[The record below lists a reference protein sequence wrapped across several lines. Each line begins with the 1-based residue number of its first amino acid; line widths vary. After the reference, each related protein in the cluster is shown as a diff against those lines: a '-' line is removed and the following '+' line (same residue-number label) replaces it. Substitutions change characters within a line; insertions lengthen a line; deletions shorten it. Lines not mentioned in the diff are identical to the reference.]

1 MDKVLIDKNFSSWI
15 FDLDDTLYP
24 HGDNIFIQVKQKIT
38 EFISK
43 DFNLNL
49 RDADIVR
56 KRLYKSYGTSL
67 RGLMTERKIN
77 PKHFLEFVHDI
88 DLNVVKENPEL
99 NQALQNIKGHKVIF
113 TNGSFNHAEKVLERI
128 GIKENFNNIH
138 SIETSN
144 YIPKP
149 SVEAYYSLI
158 RKENIISKKSIMF
171 EDTVWN
177 LKTAKDLGM
186 TTVLISPK
194 NHLLENNKSDY
205 IDYNITDLVK
215 FLK

>member
-1 MDKVLIDKNFSSWI
+1 MLKNI
-15 FDLDDTLYP
+15 
-24 HGDNIFIQVKQKIT
+24 
-38 EFISK
+38 
-43 DFNLNL
+43 
-49 RDADIVR
+49 R
-56 KRLYKSYGTSL
+56 
-67 RGLMTERKIN
+67 
-77 PKHFLEFVHDI
+77 
-88 DLNVVKENPEL
+88 
-99 NQALQNIKGHKVIF
+99 GHKIIF
-113 TNGSFNHAEKVLERI
+113 TNGSFKHAEKVLERL
-128 GIKENFNNIH
+128 GIKGNFSNIH

-171 EDTVWN
+171 EDTAWN

>member
-24 HGDNIFIQVKQKIT
+24 HEENIFVQVKQKIT

-43 DFNLNL
+43 DLNLNL
-49 RDADIVR
+49 RDADIER
-56 KRLYKSYGTSL
+56 KRLYSSYGTSL
-67 RGLMTERKIN
+67 RGLMTERNVN

-88 DLNVVKENPEL
+88 DLTVVKENPEL
-99 NQALQNIKGHKVIF
+99 NHALKNIRGHKIIF
-113 TNGSFNHAEKVLERI
+113 TNGSFKHAEKVLERL
-128 GIKENFNNIH
+128 GIKGNFSNIH

-149 SVEAYYSLI
+149 SVEAYYNLI

-171 EDTVWN
+171 EDTAWN

>member
-1 MDKVLIDKNFSSWI
+1 MDKALNYKNFSSWI

-24 HGDNIFIQVKQKIT
+24 HEDNIFIQVKQKIT

-49 RDADIVR
+49 RDADIER
-56 KRLYKSYGTSL
+56 KRLYNLYGTSL
-67 RGLMTERKIN
+67 RGLMVERKIN
-77 PKHFLEFVHDI
+77 PKYFLEFVHDI

-99 NQALQNIKGHKVIF
+99 NQVLKNIKGHKIIF
-113 TNGSFNHAEKVLERI
+113 TNGSFNHAEKILERL
-128 GIKENFNNIH
+128 GIKDNFNNIH

-149 SVEAYYSLI
+149 SIEAYYSLI

>member
-24 HGDNIFIQVKQKIT
+24 HEENIFVQVKQKIT

-43 DFNLNL
+43 DLNLNL
-49 RDADIVR
+49 RDADIER
-56 KRLYKSYGTSL
+56 KRLYSSYGTSL
-67 RGLMTERKIN
+67 RGLMTERNVN

-88 DLNVVKENPEL
+88 DLTVVKENPEL
-99 NQALQNIKGHKVIF
+99 NQALKNIRGHKIIF
-113 TNGSFNHAEKVLERI
+113 TNGSFKHAEKVLERL
-128 GIKENFNNIH
+128 GIKGNFSNIH

-149 SVEAYYSLI
+149 SVEAYYNLI

-171 EDTVWN
+171 EDTAWN

>member
-1 MDKVLIDKNFSSWI
+1 MDKVLNYKKFSSWI

-24 HGDNIFIQVKQKIT
+24 HEDNIFIQVKQKIT

-49 RDADIVR
+49 RDADIER
-56 KRLYKSYGTSL
+56 KRLYNSYGTSL

-88 DLNVVKENPEL
+88 DLTVVKENPEL
-99 NQALQNIKGHKVIF
+99 NQALKNIKGHKVIF

-149 SVEAYYSLI
+149 SVEAYYNLI

-171 EDTVWN
+171 EDTAWN

>member
-1 MDKVLIDKNFSSWI
+1 MDKVLENKNFSSWI

-24 HGDNIFIQVKQKIT
+24 HEENIFVQVKQNIT

-43 DFNLNL
+43 DLNLNL
-49 RDADIVR
+49 RDADIER
-56 KRLYKSYGTSL
+56 KRLYSSYGTSL
-67 RGLMTERKIN
+67 RGLMTERNVN

-88 DLNVVKENPEL
+88 DLTVVKENPGL
-99 NQALQNIKGHKVIF
+99 NQALKNLRGHKIIF
-113 TNGSFNHAEKVLERI
+113 TNGSFKHAEKVLERL
-128 GIKENFNNIH
+128 GIKGNFSNIH

-158 RKENIISKKSIMF
+158 RKENIMTKKSIMF
-171 EDTVWN
+171 EDTAWN

-194 NHLLENNKSDY
+194 NHL
-205 IDYNITDLVK
+205 
-215 FLK
+215 

>member
-1 MDKVLIDKNFSSWI
+1 MITLLTVLFVLISLALVITVPVALATPGEWESS
-15 FDLDDTLYP
+15 
-24 HGDNIFIQVKQKIT
+24 
-38 EFISK
+38 
-43 DFNLNL
+43 
-49 RDADIVR
+49 
-56 KRLYKSYGTSL
+56 
-67 RGLMTERKIN
+67 
-77 PKHFLEFVHDI
+77 
-88 DLNVVKENPEL
+88 
-99 NQALQNIKGHKVIF
+99 
-113 TNGSFNHAEKVLERI
+113 
-128 GIKENFNNIH
+128 KENFNNIH

>member
-1 MDKVLIDKNFSSWI
+1 MDKVLNYKKFSSWI

-24 HGDNIFIQVKQKIT
+24 HEENIFIQVKQKIT

-43 DFNLNL
+43 DLNLNL
-49 RDADIVR
+49 RDADIER
-56 KRLYKSYGTSL
+56 KRLYSSYGTSL
-67 RGLMTERKIN
+67 RGLMTERNVN

-88 DLNVVKENPEL
+88 DLTVVKENPEL
-99 NQALQNIKGHKVIF
+99 NQALKNIRGHKIIF
-113 TNGSFNHAEKVLERI
+113 TNGSFKHAEKVLERL
-128 GIKENFNNIH
+128 GIKGNFSNIH

-149 SVEAYYSLI
+149 SVEAYYNLI

-171 EDTVWN
+171 EDTAWN

>member
-1 MDKVLIDKNFSSWI
+1 MDKALNYKNFSSWI

-24 HGDNIFIQVKQKIT
+24 HEDNIFIQVKQKIT

-49 RDADIVR
+49 RDADIER
-56 KRLYKSYGTSL
+56 KRLYNLYGTSL
-67 RGLMTERKIN
+67 RGLMTERKIK

-88 DLNVVKENPEL
+88 DLTVVKENPEL
-99 NQALQNIKGHKVIF
+99 NQALKNIKGHKVIF
-113 TNGSFNHAEKVLERI
+113 TNGSFHHAEKVLERL

-158 RKENIISKKSIMF
+158 KKESIIAKKSIMF

-205 IDYNITDLVK
+205 IDYDITDLVK

>member
-1 MDKVLIDKNFSSWI
+1 M
-15 FDLDDTLYP
+15 
-24 HGDNIFIQVKQKIT
+24 
-38 EFISK
+38 
-43 DFNLNL
+43 NL
-49 RDADIVR
+49 RDADIER
-56 KRLYKSYGTSL
+56 KRLYSSYGTSL
-67 RGLMTERKIN
+67 RGLMTERNVN

-88 DLNVVKENPEL
+88 DLTVVKENPEL
-99 NQALQNIKGHKVIF
+99 NQALKNIRGHKIIF
-113 TNGSFNHAEKVLERI
+113 TNGSFKHAEKVLERL
-128 GIKENFNNIH
+128 GIKGNFSNNH

-149 SVEAYYSLI
+149 SVEAYYNLI

-171 EDTVWN
+171 EDTFWN

>member
-24 HGDNIFIQVKQKIT
+24 HEENIFVQVKQKIT

-43 DFNLNL
+43 DLNLNL
-49 RDADIVR
+49 RDADIER
-56 KRLYKSYGTSL
+56 KRLYSSYGTSL
-67 RGLMTERKIN
+67 RGLMTERNVN

-88 DLNVVKENPEL
+88 DLTVVKENPEL
-99 NQALQNIKGHKVIF
+99 NQALKNIRGHKIIF
-113 TNGSFNHAEKVLERI
+113 TNGSFKHAEKVLERL
-128 GIKENFNNIH
+128 GIKGNFSNIH

-149 SVEAYYSLI
+149 SVEAYYNLI

>member
-1 MDKVLIDKNFSSWI
+1 MDKILIDKNFSSWI

-24 HGDNIFIQVKQKIT
+24 HEENIFIQVKQKIT

-43 DFNLNL
+43 NFNLNL
-49 RDADIVR
+49 RDADIER
-56 KRLYKSYGTSL
+56 KRLYNSYGTSL
-67 RGLMTERKIN
+67 RGLMTERNVN
-77 PKHFLEFVHDI
+77 PRHFLEFVHDI
-88 DLNVVKENPEL
+88 DLTVVKENPEL
-99 NQALQNIKGHKVIF
+99 NQALKNIRGHKIIF
-113 TNGSFNHAEKVLERI
+113 TNGSFKHAEKVLERL
-128 GIKENFNNIH
+128 GIKGNFSNIH

-149 SVEAYYSLI
+149 SVEAYYNLI

-171 EDTVWN
+171 EDTAWN

>member
-1 MDKVLIDKNFSSWI
+1 MSNFSSWI

-24 HGDNIFIQVKQKIT
+24 HEENIFIQVKQKIT

-43 DFNLNL
+43 NFNLNL
-49 RDADIVR
+49 RDADIER
-56 KRLYKSYGTSL
+56 KRLYSSYGTSL
-67 RGLMTERKIN
+67 RGLMTERNVN

-88 DLNVVKENPEL
+88 DLTVVKENPKL
-99 NQALQNIKGHKVIF
+99 NQVLKNIRGHKIIF
-113 TNGSFNHAEKVLERI
+113 TNGSFKHAEKVLERL
-128 GIKENFNNIH
+128 GIKGNFSNIH

-171 EDTVWN
+171 EDTAWN